1 MNWCFTSN
9 SYPIVDL
16 VTAVDQ
22 VFEVLMIALICS
34 FVQILKHITG
44 KLISAHFERPCMIIF
59 MDSICTH
66 VDHVAT
72 RLEVTVVTCN
82 MKRGKLVVVLQ
93 V

>member
-1 MNWCFTSN
+1 
-9 SYPIVDL
+9 
-16 VTAVDQ
+16 
-22 VFEVLMIALICS
+22 MIALICS

-44 KLISAHFERPCMIIF
+44 KLVSAHFERPCMIIF

-72 RLEVTVVTCN
+72 RLEVAVVTCN